1 MSSVKKEK
9 TKYPNIFKYTTKKG
23 VRYQI
28 RLTYYINNSKAEFNK
43 SSLNSLAEAKALLAD
58 IEKMIARKQTSR
70 FNNDEITLNDH
81 YHTVREMKIASKK
94 WNKATTIT
102 SDGRFKKISERFGNE
117 RLTDLNRT
125 DLQKWVNEQYEI
137 HDYSQETMKGFFRII
152 NLVIDDAVEEDYLDK
167 NRLKKV
173 SIEKEGY
180 EPKKKI
186 LNPDDHQFFMD
197 TAKQIM
203 RDDIYTMLYLAT
215 FGMRR
220 GEIMGIQKGS
230 IVFLPDGLAKIRIK
244 TTRTRDYPEGKSTKT
259 KKGIRT
265 IVVNAE
271 ASNLL
276 RNQLEFVK
284 KIKMKYS
291 SVFNVNDFIFINPKT
306 GNPYHV
312 KVLNDNM
319 NAVKDHCGIK
329 SFPHMLRHIFAT
341 NASLAGVDGTMLR
354 NYMGHTDVKMT
365 DHYTHATE
373 EGARQ
378 VMQKVDSWIH

>member
-1 MSSVKKEK
+1 MSSTKKEK
-9 TKYPNIFKYTTKKG
+9 TNYPNIFKYTTKKG
-23 VRYQI
+23 VRYQV
-28 RLTYYINNSKAEFNK
+28 RLTYYVNNSKDEFNK

-58 IEKMIARKQTSR
+58 VEKMILRKQTSR
-70 FNNDEITLNDH
+70 FTHDEITLNDH
-81 YHTVREMKIASKK
+81 YHAVREMKIASKK
-94 WNKATTIT
+94 WNKASISTN
-102 SDGRFKKISERFGNE
+102 DGRFKKISERFGNE
-117 RLTDLNRT
+117 KLTHLNRT
-125 DLQKWVNEQYEI
+125 DLQKWVNEQYDE
-137 HDYSQETMKGFFRII
+137 HDYSEETMKGFLRII
-152 NLVIDDAVEEDYLDK
+152 NLVVDDAVEEDYLDK

-186 LNPDDHQFFMD
+186 LDADEYRFFMD
-197 TAKQIM
+197 SAKQIM

-220 GEIMGIQKGS
+220 GEIMGIQKDS

-265 IVVNAE
+265 IVVNHE
-271 ASNLL
+271 ASKLL
-276 RNQLEFVK
+276 RKQLEFAKQIK
-284 KIKMKYS
+284 KKYS
-291 SVFNVNDFIFINPKT
+291 SIFTVNDFIFINPKT
-306 GNPYHV
+306 GEPYHV

-319 NAVKDHCGIK
+319 KIVENQCGIK
-329 SFPHMLRHIFAT
+329 SFPHMLRHLFAT

-365 DHYTHATE
+365 DHYTHATD
-373 EGARQ
+373 EGAIQ
-378 VMQKVDSWIH
+378 VMKKVDSWIH

>member
-1 MSSVKKEK
+1 MSSTKKEK
-9 TKYPNIFKYTTKKG
+9 TKYPNIFKYMTKKG
-23 VRYQI
+23 VRYQV
-28 RLTYYINNSKAEFNK
+28 RLSYYVNNSKDEFNK
-43 SSLNSLAEAKALLAD
+43 SGLNSLSEAKALLAD
-58 IEKMIARKQTSR
+58 VERMVLRKQTSR
-70 FNNDEITLNDH
+70 FTHDEITLNDH

-94 WNKATTIT
+94 WNKASVSTN
-102 SDGRFKKISERFGNE
+102 DGRFKKISERFGDE
-117 RLTDLNRT
+117 KLTHLNRT
-125 DLQKWVNEQYEI
+125 DLQNWVNEQYIKE
-137 HDYSQETMKGFFRII
+137 DYSQETMKGFLRII
-152 NLVIDDAVEEDYLDK
+152 NLVVDDAVEEDYLDK

-186 LNPDDHQFFMD
+186 LDADEYRFFMD
-197 TAKQIM
+197 SAKQIM

-220 GEIMGIQKGS
+220 GEIMGIQKDS

-259 KKGIRT
+259 RKGIRT
-265 IVVNAE
+265 IIVNHE
-271 ASNLL
+271 ASKLL
-276 RNQLEFVK
+276 RNQLEFAKQIK
-284 KIKMKYS
+284 KKYS
-291 SVFNVNDFIFINPKT
+291 SIFNVNDFIFINPKN
-306 GNPYHV
+306 GEPYHV

-319 NAVKDHCGIK
+319 KIVEAQCGIK

-354 NYMGHTDVKMT
+354 NYMGHTDIKMT
-365 DHYTHATE
+365 DHYTHATD

-378 VMQKVDSWIH
+378 VMKKVDSWIH